1 MFGLVRPFYGKGN
14 TKRIYHDANLENKL
28 VQEGILTNLSEA
40 LSYILR
46 IVLLVLLECFKESTS
61 EMGVRPL
68 MYPSFFEGATR

>member
-1 MFGLVRPFYGKGN
+1 MLMLYESGDPLNYDD
-14 TKRIYHDANLENKL
+14 TANLENEL

-46 IVLLVLLECFKESTS
+46 IVLLVLSQCFKESTS